1 MIVFNDETLLVHN
14 PKTAGTSLITYLLS
28 NLPGPVH
35 TAGVRQLGTYH
46 PSLSMS
52 MGYAAAVV
60 GTMSFKRVISVIRN
74 PFDREVSMYLYYR
87 NVLASSATLK
97 DDLRDETMRQRVM
110 KAAELDFRSYLRW
123 IWDRDGTVDIW
134 RSWCFYQLA
143 DGTKL
148 DTLCILRFE
157 NLDSELANALG
168 VPTVNLPRLNTS
180 SRHPTAAYYDK
191 RSARIVRRSYN
202 WMFAEGYY
210 GKVDCPI
217 RGSRSLFDA
226 ARSVASG
233 GLSLRGKR
241 SLGNGAR

>member
-87 NVLASSATLK
+87 NVTRLIGN
-97 DDLRDETMRQRVM
+97 
-110 KAAELDFRSYLRW
+110 AER
-123 IWDRDGTVDIW
+123 
-134 RSWCFYQLA
+134 
-143 DGTKL
+143 
-148 DTLCILRFE
+148 RF
-157 NLDSELANALG
+157 AG
-168 VPTVNLPRLNTS
+168 
-180 SRHPTAAYYDK
+180 
-191 RSARIVRRSYN
+191 
-202 WMFAEGYY
+202 
-210 GKVDCPI
+210 
-217 RGSRSLFDA
+217 
-226 ARSVASG
+226 
-233 GLSLRGKR
+233 
-241 SLGNGAR
+241 